1 VVTAEGRSLNSS
13 NSQFDASAALAGYLY
28 QCRLGLLLS
37 LRELK
42 KKPNCQVSIEKFD
55 DVAFHEEDY
64 VHCILQ
70 AKHHIG
76 KKNLT
81 NSSVDIWKTIR
92 IWTEQFQ
99 AGVFKN
105 SDTKR
110 LLITTAAAPNGS
122 AMAKL
127 RVESTE
133 DERAEALV
141 ELQQAA
147 KKSTNQSS
155 KAGREAFLALTDGEA
170 NLLLSTI
177 TVLDKSPNLHDV
189 LAEIE
194 GELQLVSAGSADK
207 VAQGLE
213 GWWLGAISKRLV
225 GDETTEIPVQHIAIK
240 AQELAGLYG
249 PQSLPLSDPAEFGE
263 KPYHPD
269 DEDQMYVKQM
279 RLIQLGESPI
289 RRGIQDYYKSN
300 AQRSR
305 WARENLLLDG
315 EVLKYEQKLRDQWER
330 RFDAE
335 CGDAEEADDAGKREM
350 GRKVFFWA
358 TQHQV
363 DFRNVVE
370 TWITAGSFHNLADRS
385 IIGWH
390 PHYGVHFKT

>member
-1 VVTAEGRSLNSS
+1 LNSS
-13 NSQFDASAALAGYLY
+13 SRQFDASASLAGYLY
-28 QCRLGLLLS
+28 QCRLALLLS

-76 KKNLT
+76 VKNLT
-81 NSSVDIWKTIR
+81 NSSVDIWKTVR
-92 IWTEQFQ
+92 IWVDQFR

-110 LLITTAAAPNGS
+110 LLITTAVAPDGS

-127 RVESTE
+127 RAESTD
-133 DERAEALV
+133 DEREKALA
-141 ELQQAA
+141 ELQRAA
-147 KKSTNQSS
+147 KESTNQSS
-155 KAGREAFLALTDGEA
+155 KAGRVAFLALTNNEA
-170 NLLLSTI
+170 RLLLGTI

-194 GELQLVSAGSADK
+194 GELRLVSASSADK
-207 VAQGLE
+207 VAQALE

-225 GDETTEIPVQHIAIK
+225 GEETVEIPVQHIAIK

-249 PQSLPLSDPAEFGE
+249 PQGLPLSDPAEFGE
-263 KPYHPD
+263 RPYHPD
-269 DEDQMYVKQM
+269 DEDQIYVKQM
-279 RLIQLGESPI
+279 RLIQLSDSSI
-289 RRGIQDYYKSN
+289 RRGIQDFYKSN
-300 AQRSR
+300 TQRSR

-315 EVLKYEQKLRDQWER
+315 DVLKYERKLRDHWER

-335 CGDAEEADDAGKREM
+335 CCDAAKVDDDGKTNM

-363 DFRNVVE
+363 EFRNVVE

-390 PHYGVHFKT
+390 PHYGDHFKK

>member
-1 VVTAEGRSLNSS
+1 MNSS
-13 NSQFDASAALAGYLY
+13 NSQFDASASLAGYLF

-42 KKPNCQVSIEKFD
+42 KKPNSQVSIEKFD
-55 DVAFHEEDY
+55 DVAFQDEDY
-64 VHCILQ
+64 VQCIMQ

-76 KKNLT
+76 EKNLT
-81 NSSVDIWKTIR
+81 DSSVDIWKTIR
-92 IWTEQFQ
+92 IWTEQFK

-110 LLITTAAAPNGS
+110 FLITTAKAPNGS

-127 RVESTE
+127 RPETTE
-133 DERAEALV
+133 DDREKALY
-141 ELQQAA
+141 ELRQAA
-147 KKSTNQSS
+147 KTSTNLSS
-155 KAGREAFLALTDGEA
+155 KPGRDAFLALTDSEA
-170 NLLLSTI
+170 KFLLSTI

-189 LAEIE
+189 FAEIE
-194 GELQLVSAGSADK
+194 GELQLVSASSPDK

-213 GWWLGAISKRLV
+213 GWWISAISKRLV
-225 GDETTEIPVQHIAIK
+225 GDENAEIPVQHIAIK
-240 AQELAGLYG
+240 AQELASLYG
-249 PQSLPLSDPAEFGE
+249 PKSLPISDPADFGE

-269 DEDQMYVKQM
+269 DEDQLYVKQM
-279 RLIQLGESPI
+279 RLIQLNESPI
-289 RRGIQDYYKSN
+289 RRAIQDYYKSN

-315 EVLKYEQKLRDQWER
+315 DVLKFEQKLRDQWER

-335 CGDAEEADDAGKREM
+335 CSGVEKADDDLKRNM

-370 TWITAGSFHNLADRS
+370 TWITAGSFHNLADRL

-390 PHYGVHFKT
+390 PHYSDHFEE